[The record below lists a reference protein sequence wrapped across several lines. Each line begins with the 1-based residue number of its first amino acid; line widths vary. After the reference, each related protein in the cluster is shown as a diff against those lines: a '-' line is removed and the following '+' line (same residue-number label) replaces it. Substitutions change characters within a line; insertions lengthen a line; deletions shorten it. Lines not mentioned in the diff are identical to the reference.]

1 MLQFEPYI
9 PHPALRRY
17 IRSYWLI
24 SGSDTAESLELVPDG
39 YPEMIFVLNNEVN
52 MPQFNGVNR
61 WHAASDTGVIGQVT
75 GRFTFGIGAGSVL
88 FCVKFYPWTPHL
100 LFGLPAWQLNDTA
113 LDMGSLSAPTAF
125 RVLRE
130 RVAECGQ
137 ISQAV
142 TLLNDF
148 FLEQFKNLSREN
160 PFVMHAV
167 QQIFR
172 QNGMVSMDQLSGN
185 FRTSRRY
192 IEILFRQHIGF
203 SPKQYA
209 RIIRVKKASM
219 SLLDPRFK
227 GQIREVAG
235 QLDYYDQSHFLKD
248 FKAVVRQSP
257 SAFLQEQLNL
267 SETSVLRY
275 LDQWDYS

>member
-9 PHPALRRY
+9 PHPSLSRY

-24 SGSDTAESLELVPDG
+24 SGSDSAESLELVPDG
-39 YPEMIFVLNNEVN
+39 YPEMLFVLSNAVH
-52 MPQFNGVNR
+52 MPQFSGSSR
-61 WHAASDTGVIGQVT
+61 WNAASDTGVIGQVS
-75 GRFTFGIGAGSVL
+75 GRFTFEIEAGAML

-100 LFGLPAWQLNDTA
+100 LFKLPAWQLNDAA
-113 LDMGSLSAPTAF
+113 LDMGSLSSPLAF

-130 RVAECGQ
+130 RVAACKQ
-137 ISQAV
+137 IPQVV

-148 FLEQFKNLSREN
+148 FLEQFKDVNGEN

-172 QNGMVSMDQLSGN
+172 QNGVVSMDQLSGN

-192 IEILFRQHIGF
+192 VELLFRQHIGF

-219 SLLDPRFK
+219 YLLDPRFK

-257 SAFLQEQLNL
+257 SGFLQEQLNL
-267 SETSVLRY
+267 SEISVLRY

>member
-1 MLQFEPYI
+1 MLQFEPYM
-9 PHPALRRY
+9 PHPALRQY

-24 SGSDTAESLELVPDG
+24 SGSNAKESLELVPDG
-39 YPEMIFVLNNEVN
+39 YPEMFFVLANAVH
-52 MPQFNGVNR
+52 MPQFNGSSR
-61 WHAASDTGVIGQVT
+61 WNAASDTGVIGQVS
-75 GRFTFGIGAGSVL
+75 GRFTFEMEAGSML

-100 LFGLPAWQLNDTA
+100 LFKLPAWQLNDAA
-113 LDMGSLSAPTAF
+113 LDMGSVSARPSF
-125 RVLRE
+125 RELRE
-130 RVAECGQ
+130 RVAGCRE
-137 ISQAV
+137 IPQAV

-148 FLEQFKNLSREN
+148 FLEQFKDLSGEN
-160 PFVMHAV
+160 PFVMHVV

-172 QNGMVSMDQLSGN
+172 QNGVVSMDQLSGS

-192 IEILFRQHIGF
+192 IELLFRQHIGF

-219 SLLDPRFK
+219 CLLDPRFK

-235 QLDYYDQSHFLKD
+235 QLDYFDQSHFLKD

>member
-1 MLQFEPYI
+1 MLQFEPYT
-9 PHPALRRY
+9 PHSALQRY

-24 SGSDTAESLELVPDG
+24 TGSETTESLELVPDG
-39 YPEMIFVLNNEVN
+39 YPEMFFVLDNEVH
-52 MPQFNGVNR
+52 MPQFGGTKQWNERSG
-61 WHAASDTGVIGQVT
+61 TGLIGQVS
-75 GRFTFGIGAGSVL
+75 GRFTFGMSAGSRL

-100 LFGLPAWQLNDTA
+100 LLGVPAWQLNDTA
-113 LDMGSLSAPTAF
+113 LEMGDLSAPWIF
-125 RVLRE
+125 RELNE
-130 RVAECGQ
+130 RIAECAN
-137 ISQAV
+137 IPMAV
-142 TLLNDF
+142 HLLDDF
-148 FLEQFKNLSREN
+148 FLERLENPGQEN

-167 QQIFR
+167 RQIFQ
-172 QNGMVSMDQLSGN
+172 QNGMVSMDRLSEG

-192 IEILFRQHIGF
+192 VEMLFRQHIGF

-219 SLLDPRFK
+219 YLLDPRFS

-248 FKAVVRQSP
+248 FKAVVRQTP
-257 SAFLQEQLNL
+257 SSFLQQQLNL